1 MIMITGSHL
10 DHQEDP
16 QLWSR
21 PGRKRPRPKEVGKE
35 MSLQALR
42 DLKFA
47 ALTDEEAAAASGEG
61 KPSRARCEW
70 IFAQIGNPMSCSHGD
85 YYGLWK
91 SLGCDKL

>member
-1 MIMITGSHL
+1 
-10 DHQEDP
+10 
-16 QLWSR
+16 
-21 PGRKRPRPKEVGKE
+21 

-61 KPSRARCEW
+61 KKPSRAQCEW
-70 IFAQIGNPMSCSHGD
+70 IFAQIGNPFSCSYGD
-85 YYGLWK
+85 YYKLWK